1 MQITAIE
8 VRGEAGHIVTMRRR
22 DGSEFINCEVI
33 KPDPAACVQIR
44 CRADDLDELGNAATR
59 LQREADGY
67 VGTNSEAFEWLR
79 VLEQLS
85 DV

>member
-8 VRGEAGHIVTMRRR
+8 VRGEAGYIVTMRRR
-22 DGSEFINCEVI
+22 DGSEFIECEVL
-33 KPDPAACVQIR
+33 KPDPAKCVR
-44 CRADDLDELGNAATR
+44 VCCRADDEDELGDAATR

-67 VGTNSEAFEWLR
+67 VSTDSEAFEWLN

-85 DV
+85 DP